1 MLLIA
6 GYAHVPPYGPSVSD
20 PDQKTFRPTFARTW
34 YEAAVDA
41 TQMRRA
47 IARTPLAP
55 VAAFPKRLAR
65 VARHDA
71 KVLRISARWLV
82 TSREHH
88 NYTYE
93 LTKLSRH
100 HLAWFVSVVCD
111 IPVKQVRAYVAEI
124 ESDDVLRHH
133 IERATATAARR
144 GLADKQSTTPDAWG
158 GTRSSAPPAPHTWWR
173 PASTRGWAP
182 ASWRPPCSATRRR
195 ATRAGSRRWTSTPRP
210 ATWPPQ
216 PWSEVVDLVIGDSI
230 ASIGALDRPVDLFLH
245 DSDHSRAHE
254 KREFDAVEP
263 KLAPGAHP
271 AHRQR
276 HQHQCARRAR
286 RAHRPAVPRLPGEPA
301 NHWYPGDGI
310 GVAW

>member
-1 MLLIA
+1 M
-6 GYAHVPPYGPSVSD
+6 
-20 PDQKTFRPTFARTW
+20 
-34 YEAAVDA
+34 DA
-41 TQMRRA
+41 TQLRRA

-71 KVLRISARWLV
+71 RVLRASARWLV

-93 LTKLSRH
+93 LTTLSRH
-100 HLAWFVSVVCD
+100 HLTWFVSVVCD
-111 IPVKQVRAYVAEI
+111 IPIQQVRGYVAEI
-124 ESDDVLRHH
+124 EADDVLRHH
-133 IERATATAARR
+133 IEQATATATRR
-144 GLADKQSTTPDAWG
+144 GLADKKVRYA
-158 GTRSSAPPAPHTWWR
+158 RR
-173 PASTRGWAP
+173 VGWYAIV
-182 ASWRPPCSATRRR
+182 R
-195 ATRAGSRRWTSTPRP
+195 ATHPAHVVETGVDKGLGTCVLASALLRNAQEGHPGRVTSLDINPEAGYLARA
-210 ATWPPQ
+210 A
-216 PWSEVVDLVIGDSI
+216 PWSDVVDLVIGDSI

-263 KLAPGAHP
+263 KLAPGAILLTDNVTSTNVLAEH
-271 AHRQR
+271 AERTG
-276 HQHQCARRAR
+276 RRFLAYR
-286 RAHRPAVPRLPGEPA
+286 ESPA

>member
-1 MLLIA
+1 
-6 GYAHVPPYGPSVSD
+6 
-20 PDQKTFRPTFARTW
+20 
-34 YEAAVDA
+34 
-41 TQMRRA
+41 
-47 IARTPLAP
+47 P

-71 KVLRISARWLV
+71 KVLRTSARWLV

-111 IPVKQVRAYVAEI
+111 LPVKQVRGYLDEI
-124 ESDDVLRHH
+124 ESDDKLRRH
-133 IERATATAARR
+133 IETAIAGAARR
-144 GLADKQSTTPDAWG
+144 GLADKRVRYA
-158 GTRSSAPPAPHTWWR
+158 RR
-173 PASTRGWAP
+173 IGWYAIV
-182 ASWRPPCSATRRR
+182 R
-195 ATRAGSRRWTSTPRP
+195 ATRPTHVVETGVDKGLGSCVLAAALLRNAAEGHPGRVTSLDINPEAGYLART
-210 ATWPPQ
+210 A

-230 ASIGALDRPVDLFLH
+230 ASIAALDRPVDLFLH

-254 KREFDAVEP
+254 KREFEAVET
-263 KLAPGAHP
+263 KLAPGAILLTDNVTATNVLAEH
-271 AHRQR
+271 AERTG
-276 HQHQCARRAR
+276 RRFLAYR
-286 RAHRPAVPRLPGEPA
+286 ETPA

>member
-1 MLLIA
+1 M
-6 GYAHVPPYGPSVSD
+6 
-20 PDQKTFRPTFARTW
+20 
-34 YEAAVDA
+34 DA
-41 TQMRRA
+41 TKLRRA

-71 KVLRISARWLV
+71 KVLRTSARWLV

-111 IPVKQVRAYVAEI
+111 VPVKQVRAYFAEI
-124 ESDDVLRHH
+124 ESDDVLRRH
-133 IERATATAARR
+133 IESATAGAARR
-144 GLADKQSTTPDAWG
+144 GLADRQVRYA
-158 GTRSSAPPAPHTWWR
+158 RR
-173 PASTRGWAP
+173 IGWYAIV
-182 ASWRPPCSATRRR
+182 R
-195 ATRAGSRRWTSTPRP
+195 ATKPTHVVETGVDKGLGSCVLAAALLRNAADGHPGRVTSLDINPEAGYLART
-210 ATWPPQ
+210 A

-230 ASIGALDRPVDLFLH
+230 ASIAALDRPVDLFLH

-254 KREFDAVEP
+254 KREFEAVEG
-263 KLAPGAHP
+263 KLAAGAILLTDNVTATNVLAEH
-271 AHRQR
+271 AERTG
-276 HQHQCARRAR
+276 RRFLAYR
-286 RAHRPAVPRLPGEPA
+286 ETPA

>member
-1 MLLIA
+1 M
-6 GYAHVPPYGPSVSD
+6 
-20 PDQKTFRPTFARTW
+20 
-34 YEAAVDA
+34 DA
-41 TQMRRA
+41 TKLRRA

-65 VARHDA
+65 VVRHDA
-71 KVLRISARWLV
+71 KVLRTSARWLV

-111 IPVKQVRAYVAEI
+111 VPVKQVRAYFAEI
-124 ESDDVLRHH
+124 ESDDVLRRH
-133 IERATATAARR
+133 IESATAGAARR
-144 GLADKQSTTPDAWG
+144 GLADRQVRYA
-158 GTRSSAPPAPHTWWR
+158 RR
-173 PASTRGWAP
+173 IGWYAIV
-182 ASWRPPCSATRRR
+182 R
-195 ATRAGSRRWTSTPRP
+195 ATKPAHVVETGVDKGLGSCVLAAALLRNAADGQPGRVTSLDINPEAGYLART
-210 ATWPPQ
+210 A

-230 ASIGALDRPVDLFLH
+230 ASIAALDRPVDLFLH

-254 KREFDAVEP
+254 KREFEAVEGR
-263 KLAPGAHP
+263 LAPGAILLTDNVTATNVLAEH
-271 AHRQR
+271 AERTG
-276 HQHQCARRAR
+276 RRFLAYR
-286 RAHRPAVPRLPGEPA
+286 ETPA